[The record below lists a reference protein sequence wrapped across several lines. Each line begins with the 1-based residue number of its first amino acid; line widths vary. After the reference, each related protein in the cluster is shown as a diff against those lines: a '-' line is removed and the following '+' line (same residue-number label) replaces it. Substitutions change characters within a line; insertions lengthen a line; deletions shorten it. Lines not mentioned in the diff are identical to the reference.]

1 MKDYWVLLGAFGS
14 GKSELALNMAI
25 RAAKQGPCTLVDLDV
40 INPYFRTSERGDV
53 LTPAGVELIMPPFAL
68 DKIEIL
74 SLSARVYSAFTP
86 GEGSVFFDVGGDHV
100 GSVALGQ
107 YKPHFQKIPKENLH
121 VLFILNPMRPT
132 AADLESAYATLEKI
146 QFVSRLS
153 VTGLVNNA
161 NLAGET
167 DHTHLVEGY
176 ELCKAL
182 SERTGIPVYGTFGLP
197 EVLKDFDA
205 YAKEHGL
212 EERYIGVRQPVTVYM
227 HRSWDKFLKE
237 GL

>member
-25 RAAKQGPCTLVDLDV
+25 AAAKKGPCTLVDLDV

-53 LTPAGVELIMPPFAL
+53 LEPAGVELIMPPFAL

-121 VLFILNPMRPT
+121 VLFIVNPMRPT

-146 QFVSRLS
+146 KFVSRLD
-153 VTGLVNNA
+153 VTGIVNNG

-167 DHTHLVEGY
+167 DYTHLSEGY

-182 SERTGIPVYGTFGLP
+182 SERTGIPVWGTCGTQN
-197 EVLKDFDA
+197 VLDDFDA
-205 YAKEHGL
+205 YAREHGL
-212 EERYIGVRQPVTVYM
+212 DERYVGVRQPIEVLM
-227 HRSWDKFLKE
+227 HRSWEKFLKE